1 MAAVAGGI
9 LGLLAVG
16 AAGWWG
22 LQRMGGAGGVP
33 VIEADPRPFKIRP
46 ADPGGLRVPNQ
57 SELILERPAQ
67 RSQTPAQAGRPATIA
82 PPAEAPNLDGLRAAV
97 APPPAPVPA
106 PATLNATPS
115 PSPSATPSAAAP
127 AAPPAPAAAPAMF
140 GGRATVQLG
149 ALPTAEAARAEW
161 DRLARRLPELF
172 EGRSPT
178 ILRFER
184 EGAAPMFRLRLTGLA
199 DNDAAG
205 RFCEQVRGRGGA
217 CVPVR

>member
-1 MAAVAGGI
+1 MAAIAGGI
-9 LGLLAVG
+9 LGLLGIG

-46 ADPGGLRVPNQ
+46 TDPGGLRVPNQ

-67 RSQTPAQAGRPATIA
+67 RSQTPAQAGRPAAIA
-82 PPAEAPNLDGLRAAV
+82 PPAEAPNLEGLRAAV
-97 APPPAPVPA
+97 APPPAPTPPPAAAPAASAPA
-106 PATLNATPS
+106 PAP
-115 PSPSATPSAAAP
+115 PAAAP
-127 AAPPAPAAAPAMF
+127 AAPAGPAAMF

-149 ALPTAEAARAEW
+149 ALPSADAARAEW

-178 ILRFER
+178 ILRLDR
-184 EGAAPMFRLRLTGLA
+184 DGAPPMFRLRLTGLA

-205 RFCEQVRGRGGA
+205 RFCEQVRARGGA

>member
-1 MAAVAGGI
+1 MAAIAGGI
-9 LGLLAVG
+9 LGLLGIG

-46 ADPGGLRVPNQ
+46 TDPGGLRVPNQ

-67 RSQTPAQAGRPATIA
+67 RSQTPAQAGRPAAIA
-82 PPAEAPNLDGLRAAV
+82 PPAEAPNLEGLRAAV
-97 APPPAPVPA
+97 APPPAPPPPPAAAPAASAPA
-106 PATLNATPS
+106 PAP
-115 PSPSATPSAAAP
+115 PAAAP
-127 AAPPAPAAAPAMF
+127 AAPAGPAAMF

-149 ALPTAEAARAEW
+149 ALPSADAARAEW

-178 ILRFER
+178 ILRLDR
-184 EGAAPMFRLRLTGLA
+184 DGAPPMFRLRLTGLA

-205 RFCEQVRGRGGA
+205 RFCEQVRARGGA